1 MVLIANVFAKLCTG
15 KNVPRER
22 SKKCRFTEPFNKQ
35 YGKGAKTLLKSE
47 RRPLYHIY
55 WSLQRQ
61 LGLKKS
67 LLVIWKIL
75 RLFVNT
81 FNADGKYS
89 VLNRDNL
96 TEPIQMQLWKKQKTF
111 SALFS
116 SFFKPR
122 LNFQDCPKKDDPHS
136 WCFGEKMH
144 YKKRG

>member
-1 MVLIANVFAKLCTG
+1 M
-15 KNVPRER
+15 
-22 SKKCRFTEPFNKQ
+22 SKKCRFRVPINKQ
-35 YGKGAKTLLKSE
+35 HGRRAQTLFKSK
-47 RRPLYHIY
+47 RQQFYHIY
-55 WSLQRQ
+55 WLLWTLFS
-61 LGLKKS
+61 LKKS